1 VYVPVNAREK
11 KTYWNSIRSLADL
24 VNLENVIITGDLN
37 LTLLS
42 AEKRGGSIVRDPAR
56 EWAEDLM

>member
-1 VYVPVNAREK
+1 VYVPVNARDK
-11 KTYWNSIRSLADL
+11 KACWDSIRNQADL
-24 VNLENVIITGDLN
+24 VNLENIIIVDDLN

-42 AEKRGGSIVRDPAR
+42 TDKRGGSVVQDSAR